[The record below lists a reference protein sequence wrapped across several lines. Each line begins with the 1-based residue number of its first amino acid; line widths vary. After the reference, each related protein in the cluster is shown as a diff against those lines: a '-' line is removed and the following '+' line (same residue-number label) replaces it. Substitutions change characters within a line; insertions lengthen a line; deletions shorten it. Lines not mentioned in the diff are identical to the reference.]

1 MDRSHFS
8 DYETVALWW
17 MALSAQPTLPGGKTP
32 EDLFEKT
39 TDPFDEKVTE
49 EEIPVGAGTGT
60 KES

>member
-8 DYETVALWW
+8 DYDTVALWW
-17 MALSAQPTLPGGKTP
+17 MALSAQSTLPKGKNL

-39 TDPFDEKVTE
+39 TDPFDEEMYEDETLVGTE
-49 EEIPVGAGTGT
+49 TGT

>member
-8 DYETVALWW
+8 DYDTVALWW
-17 MALSAQPTLPGGKTP
+17 MALSARTTLPKGKSP

-39 TDPFDEKVTE
+39 AGPFDEEVAE
-49 EEIPVGAGTGT
+49 EGILVGAGTGT